1 MGGLEFFAV
10 FYGFLRLVL
19 GIKKTPAGKRRKTL
33 PGIEAEP
40 FVNSPKEKQKGGR
53 MIPCSF
59 SIDSYTY

>member
-1 MGGLEFFAV
+1 LRFFTV
-10 FYGFLRLVL
+10 FYGWI
-19 GIKKTPAGKRRKTL
+19 GNKKTPAGKRRKTL

-40 FVNSPKEKQKGGR
+40 FINSPKEKQKGGR